1 MRDSFKA
8 KCDKL
13 ACRIMQL
20 SGQITYN
27 GEKLN
32 QFFPQRTAVYV
43 NQVPALPTSSSILL
57 LLTTDASA

>member
-1 MRDSFKA
+1 MRDAFEA
-8 KCDKL
+8 KCDSI
-13 ACRIMQL
+13 ACRVMQL

-43 NQVPALPTSSSILL
+43 NQVLALPTSSTILL